1 VRRLDNSRSYIDTV
15 RTFPENVEARH
26 VMTYESME
34 PPSAAGTNTI
44 SVLMN
49 QSMILLPKEPM
60 RARHEDYRVG
70 YFTVNQLDFSSDAQK
85 ADTRSLIR
93 RWRLEPSDPE
103 AYARGELVE
112 PVEPIVYYLDPGT
125 PEKYRQNVI
134 DGV

>member
-1 VRRLDNSRSYIDTV
+1 VAADTLPIYKSVQANNYEPIIATFDVEARGPDNNTSVIQVNDFFENDVPAITGMVGFLRNIYEVRRLDNSRSYIDTV

-60 RARHEDYRVG
+60 R
-70 YFTVNQLDFSSDAQK
+70 
-85 ADTRSLIR
+85 
-93 RWRLEPSDPE
+93 
-103 AYARGELVE
+103 RGTKITGWVTIL
-112 PVEPIVYYLDPGT
+112 
-125 PEKYRQNVI
+125 
-134 DGV
+134 